1 MKLSSFLVLCK
12 EGRKEGRVL
21 VMFPLRLLMT
31 TINSHATGTS
41 NSLQG
46 SIGGFLTSTEKKKK
60 VKKLTGYDR
69 LILQCPPS
77 LDKHAE

>member
-1 MKLSSFLVLCK
+1 MCSIMYETQQLSGSVQ
-12 EGRKEGRVL
+12 GRKEGRVL

-46 SIGGFLTSTEKKKK
+46 SIGGFLTSTEGKKKS
-60 VKKLTGYDR
+60 KKTDR
-69 LILQCPPS
+69 I
-77 LDKHAE
+77 